1 MSADDLAKMSNPD
14 QRATLAALQRAAKL
28 ARETAI
34 RMNTGIVIVRDG
46 ERVYVSADELRRE
59 VSALPAR

>member
-1 MSADDLAKMSNPD
+1 MSAADLAKMSNPD
-14 QRATLAALQRAAKL
+14 QRATLAALQRAARI

-46 ERVYVSADELRRE
+46 QTVHVSADELRRE
-59 VSALPAR
+59 DEG